1 MKVPKILIIYLVIF
15 FPIIILVLFTTST
28 GKACVSF
35 RGFAVDREEN
45 LYLGNAAEIDVLN
58 SQGKFIKNICVPT
71 SRGYEFTITHEN
83 EILISTSDYLY
94 YMDLNGN
101 LIKKTRINDYA
112 DDPLVNKNRHHFKLD
127 DNTEYIMK
135 NEFLRTKIYRLEY
148 GTEERN
154 IRLIYQMPM
163 FDYII
168 RLLLVLFVI
177 GSFIIIPI
185 CVLQWR
191 KILLKRD

>member
-1 MKVPKILIIYLVIF
+1 MKVPKILIIYLAIF

-45 LYLGNAAEIDVLN
+45 LYLGKAAEIDVLN
-58 SQGKFIKNICVPT
+58 SQGKFIKNIRVPT

-101 LIKKTRINDYA
+101 LIEKTRINDCA
-112 DDPLVNKNRHHFKLD
+112 DDPIVNKNRHHFKLD

-148 GTEERN
+148 GTEEQN

-191 KILLKRD
+191 KMLLQRD